1 MHTDP
6 PFSPSADPSL
16 FPSPDPHVADLARQ
30 LLDEIDTVV
39 EVWLEYVRPVRSP
52 YASRVSE
59 EEFRETAWQAF
70 ELLLRTVA
78 RMPIPEPIA
87 SVSERVG
94 EQRARQ
100 GVPLATL
107 LEAARLDFRVVW
119 AALVRK
125 AGSEHSAQLVNSA
138 YQVWEA
144 VEKHV
149 TGIMTSYQ
157 RTVLE
162 MGRRTADER
171 RMWFARLV
179 DTEGRNPTVVADA
192 AHALGF
198 TTNAEFLCVVSTAQD
213 STAMRKAAAELRA
226 LDVPVQLQ
234 ELASDVVLAVQL
246 DRRTTEEKVLDK
258 LHDQPCGVATTRGG
272 LAFVP
277 RAVTLAAATARALPP
292 EATHPRRLEDSWL
305 DVLVHRAD
313 DVARDLADD
322 VLRGLRTADV
332 AQTEA
337 DRLLETVQVHLAGT
351 GIVADTATALYCHR
365 NTVQHRFGR
374 FAELTGRDVRRPEDA
389 ALVALALRAAGRRTH
404 TEAQNAPH
412 HE

>member
-6 PFSPSADPSL
+6 AFPTPPPARL
-16 FPSPDPHVADLARQ
+16 FPPPDPRVAELARQ
-30 LLDEIDTVV
+30 CLEEIDDLVG
-39 EVWLEYVRPVRSP
+39 VWVEYVRPVRAA
-52 YASRVSE
+52 YADRVSD

-78 RMPIPEPIA
+78 RMPVPEPVA

-100 GVPLATL
+100 GVPLSSL

-125 AGSEHSAQLVNSA
+125 AGEEHSAHLVNSA

-144 VEKHV
+144 VEGHV
-149 TGIMTSYQ
+149 TGIMTAYQ

-162 MGRRTADER
+162 MGRRTEDER
-171 RMWFARLV
+171 RMWFARLL
-179 DTEGRNPTVVADA
+179 DTEGRNPTVVGDA

-198 TTNAEFLCVVSTAQD
+198 APDGRFLCAVTAPQHG
-213 STAMRKAAAELRA
+213 AGLRRAAAELRA

-234 ELASDVVLAVQL
+234 TVASDLVLTVQL
-246 DRRTTEEKVLDK
+246 ERRTTAEKVLARLDGT
-258 LHDQPCGVATTRGG
+258 PCGAASADNG
-272 LAFVP
+272 LRSVP
-277 RAVTLAAATARALPP
+277 RAVLLATATARVLPP
-292 EATHPRRLEDSWL
+292 DATRPRRLEDSWL
-305 DVLVHRAD
+305 DVLVQRAD

-322 VLRGLRTADV
+322 VLGGLRADGV
-332 AQTEA
+332 AQAEA
-337 DRLLETVQVHLAGT
+337 ERLLETVRVHLAGA
-351 GIVADTATALYCHR
+351 GSVADTATALYCHR
-365 NTVQHRFGR
+365 NTVQHRFAR

-389 ALVALALRAAGRRTH
+389 ALVTLALRAAGRRTCP
-404 TEAQNAPH
+404 EAQA
-412 HE
+412 

>member
-1 MHTDP
+1 MHTEP
-6 PFSPSADPSL
+6 PVPASSSPTL
-16 FPSPDPHVADLARQ
+16 FPSPDPRVAELARQ
-30 LLDEIDTVV
+30 CLDEIDSLVG
-39 EVWLEYVRPVRSP
+39 VWVEYVRPVRAT
-52 YASRVSE
+52 YANCVSD

-78 RMPIPEPIA
+78 RMNVPEPLA

-100 GVPLATL
+100 GVPLNSL

-125 AGSEHSAQLVNSA
+125 AGAEHSAQLVNSA

-149 TGIMTSYQ
+149 TGIMTAYQ

-162 MGRRTADER
+162 MGRRTEDER
-171 RMWFARLV
+171 RMWFARLL
-179 DTEGRNPTVVADA
+179 DSEGRNPTVVGDA

-198 TTNAEFLCVVSTAQD
+198 AADARFLCAVTAPQHG
-213 STAMRKAAAELRA
+213 AGLRRAAADLRA

-234 ELASDVVLAVQL
+234 TVASDMVLTVQL
-246 DRRTTEEKVLDK
+246 DRRTTADRVLARLGDT
-258 LHDQPCGVATTRGG
+258 PCGVAPARDG
-272 LAFVP
+272 LGSVP
-277 RAVTLAAATARALPP
+277 RAVLLATATARVLPP
-292 EATHPRRLEDSWL
+292 DAARPRRLEDSWL
-305 DVLVHRAD
+305 DVLVQRAD

-322 VLRGLRTADV
+322 ILGGLQADGV
-332 AQTEA
+332 AQVEA
-337 DRLLETVQVHLAGT
+337 ERLLETVRVHLAGA
-351 GIVADTATALYCHR
+351 GSVADTATALYCHR
-365 NTVQHRFGR
+365 NTVQHRFAR

-389 ALVALALRAAGRRTH
+389 ALVTLALRAAGRRAHAET
-404 TEAQNAPH
+404 QP
-412 HE
+412 